1 MVRIDREVMI
11 FDQDL
16 ACVEVYR
23 FGVEGRMDDV
33 EGACRIR
40 QSAIGGRLRVDD
52 LGILNH
58 GSSHPRRILGFST
71 ARCGLPRGVACRS
84 PLFSLRLYR
93 AQSGSYES
101 SGCLVRALSDS

>member
-11 FDQDL
+11 FDQDF
-16 ACVEVYR
+16 ACLEVHR

-40 QSAIGGRLRVDD
+40 QRAIGGRLRVDD

-58 GSSHPRRILGFST
+58 GSSLPRPILGFAT
-71 ARCGLPRGVACRS
+71 AKGALPRGGACRFPRFS
-84 PLFSLRLYR
+84 PRPSPGP
-93 AQSGSYES
+93 AGSCEPSTY
-101 SGCLVRALSDS
+101 